1 VKIIFGQIKEVG
13 KIGKTKEH
21 KIERRHHVEGM
32 NQNPLSILQLCNKR
46 NKPA

>member
-1 VKIIFGQIKEVG
+1 VKILFGQIKEVG